1 MVKELISRFPSIE
14 KPTIKVDEVLR
25 EMPGEFLQDGQHP
38 KENTSM
44 SSWPSGYFLVEP
56 HDGKAVGRYSWR
68 LFRCTYTARGLPP

>member
-25 EMPGEFLQDGQHP
+25 EMPENFYNGQPP

-44 SSWPSGYFLVEP
+44 ASWPSGYFLVEP